1 MKIAIAGAGY
11 VGLSLAILL
20 SSKHEVVVLD
30 IIPEKVKMINNR
42 ISPLKDEYI
51 EKFMQKAKQGER
63 KMHLIATLNHEEAF
77 RGANLVIIA
86 TPTDYNDE
94 RNFFDTSSVEDI
106 IKKVIALNN
115 NNTTIVIK
123 STVPIG
129 FTEGMR
135 KKYGIKNIIFSPEFL
150 REGKAVYDNLY
161 PSRIVVGDKTKEA
174 KQFAKLLKNISEKT
188 DVKILFMNNNEA
200 ETVKLFANT
209 YLALRVGYFNE
220 LDTFAKTKGFNTKN
234 IINGICLDP
243 RIGTHY
249 NNPSFGYGGYCL
261 PKDTKQLLS
270 EYKNIPQNLIKSIVK
285 SNQTRKEFIA
295 HEILMLNPKTIGIY
309 RLTMKS
315 GSDNFR
321 SSAIQDI
328 IKIFKNKNKKVFI
341 YEPTLDVIQLN
352 GCKIVNDL
360 ETFKNNS
367 SIILSNRFD
376 PEIADVNEKVYTRD
390 CFARD

>member
-115 NNTTIVIK
+115 NSTTIVIK

-200 ETVKLFANT
+200 EAVKLFANT

>member
-174 KQFAKLLKNISEKT
+174 KQFAKLLKNISKKT

-200 ETVKLFANT
+200 EAVKLFANT

-328 IKIFKNKNKKVFI
+328 IKIFKNKKVFI